1 MTLKPINIIF
11 KICVFSLIFFNFLTY
26 SHSNIL
32 DLNKD
37 SKNISNYFSGSVAFN
52 NFDYITSKKYF
63 DKFNKSEKDNQ
74 KLSSSFL
81 KSLINLQKYNEAIT
95 YSKNLESKN
104 LSNFESLLFLGLKEF
119 KNKNYIKAKF
129 YFNELKPN
137 FENQLVFA
145 PLKLSL
151 INWSEIMISNKVSDI
166 KLLQSMPNN
175 FGSFKSIQEVFAYC
189 YFDNLDVDVKF
200 EKTIKNEG
208 DKFYRYNFFYAN
220 YLIEKNRKK
229 EAVSILDSSAN
240 KYPRNLLI
248 NQLRENLKKNKK
260 SKNKFSCRNPED
272 ILAEIFYAFANALSV
287 QKRFELSNLYINFSK
302 YLNSNFKSYDALL
315 AENLLRLGKKV
326 DSKKIFLKLFEIG
339 SFYKWNSSKE
349 IALIIEDTEGN
360 EKSLIYLTKI
370 YKNIDKNLFRTFDYA
385 NFLRGHD
392 KFSES
397 ITLYSEILSEI
408 NKDHKMYPRV
418 LDRRG
423 TAYERNGE
431 WTLAEKDLLLSLEI
445 DPNQAYTLNYL
456 AYTWIEQN
464 RKTKKALSM
473 LEKANNLKKNDG
485 YITDSLG
492 WAQYKLKN
500 FSEAKFY
507 LERAIQMMPDDPIVN
522 DHFADCLWMIDK
534 KIQARY
540 YWEYVLTLED
550 TEDELRE
557 KVKNKLLFGLEKI

>member
-248 NQLRENLKKNKK
+248 NQLRENLKKNNK

-315 AENLLRLGKKV
+315 AENLLRLGKKT

>member
-1 MTLKPINIIF
+1 MTLKLINIIF

-63 DKFNKSEKDNQ
+63 DKFNKSEKNNQ

-220 YLIEKNRKK
+220 YLIEKNRKN

-248 NQLRENLKKNKK
+248 NQLRENLKKNNKI
-260 SKNKFSCRNPED
+260 KNKFSCRNPED

-302 YLNSNFKSYDALL
+302 YLNPNFKSYDALL
-315 AENLLRLGKKV
+315 AENLLRLGKKI

-360 EKSLIYLTKI
+360 EKSLIYQTKI
-370 YKNIDKNLFRTFDYA
+370 YKNIDKNLYRTFDYA

-392 KFSES
+392 KFSKS
-397 ITLYSEILSEI
+397 ITFYSEILSEI
-408 NKDHKMYPRV
+408 NKDHKMYPKV

-522 DHFADCLWMIDK
+522 DHFADCLWMTDK
-534 KIQARY
+534 KIQAKY

>member
-11 KICVFSLIFFNFLTY
+11 KICVFTLTFFNFFTY

-52 NFDYITSKKYF
+52 NFDYTTSKQYF

-95 YSKNLESKN
+95 YSKNLESRN

-129 YFNELKPN
+129 YFSELKPN

-189 YFDNLDVDVKF
+189 YFDNLDVDSKF
-200 EKTIKNEG
+200 KKNIENEG

-229 EAVSILDSSAN
+229 EAASILESSAK

-248 NQLRENLKKNKK
+248 NQL
-260 SKNKFSCRNPED
+260 
-272 ILAEIFYAFANALSV
+272 
-287 QKRFELSNLYINFSK
+287 
-302 YLNSNFKSYDALL
+302 
-315 AENLLRLGKKV
+315 
-326 DSKKIFLKLFEIG
+326 
-339 SFYKWNSSKE
+339 KE
-349 IALIIEDTEGN
+349 
-360 EKSLIYLTKI
+360 
-370 YKNIDKNLFRTFDYA
+370 
-385 NFLRGHD
+385 RG
-392 KFSES
+392 
-397 ITLYSEILSEI
+397 
-408 NKDHKMYPRV
+408 
-418 LDRRG
+418 
-423 TAYERNGE
+423 
-431 WTLAEKDLLLSLEI
+431 
-445 DPNQAYTLNYL
+445 
-456 AYTWIEQN
+456 
-464 RKTKKALSM
+464 
-473 LEKANNLKKNDG
+473 
-485 YITDSLG
+485 
-492 WAQYKLKN
+492 
-500 FSEAKFY
+500 
-507 LERAIQMMPDDPIVN
+507 
-522 DHFADCLWMIDK
+522 C
-534 KIQARY
+534 
-540 YWEYVLTLED
+540 
-550 TEDELRE
+550 
-557 KVKNKLLFGLEKI
+557 

>member
-151 INWSEIMISNKVSDI
+151 INWSEIMISNKVSDV
-166 KLLQSMPNN
+166 KLLQSIPNN

-248 NQLRENLKKNKK
+248 NQLRENLKKNNK

-315 AENLLRLGKKV
+315 AENLLSLGKKI
-326 DSKKIFLKLFEIG
+326 DSKKIFLRLFEIG

-349 IALIIEDTEGN
+349 IALIIEDIEGS

-370 YKNIDKNLFRTFDYA
+370 YKNIDKNLYRTFDYA

>member
-1 MTLKPINIIF
+1 MTLKLINIIF

-248 NQLRENLKKNKK
+248 NQLRENLKKNNK
-260 SKNKFSCRNPED
+260 SKNKFSCQNPED

-315 AENLLRLGKKV
+315 AENLLSLGKKT

>member
-1 MTLKPINIIF
+1 MKLINIIF
-11 KICVFSLIFFNFLTY
+11 KICIFSLIFFNLITY
-26 SHSNIL
+26 SHSNVL
-32 DLNKD
+32 DFNKD
-37 SKNISNYFSGSVAFN
+37 AKNISNYFSGSVAFN
-52 NFDYITSKKYF
+52 NFDYKISKQYF
-63 DKFNKSEKDNQ
+63 DKFNKSNKNNQ
-74 KLSSSFL
+74 KLSSFFL
-81 KSLINLQKYNEAIT
+81 KSLINSQNYKDAIT

-104 LSNFESLLFLGLKEF
+104 QSNFESLLFLGLNEF
-119 KNKNYIKAKF
+119 KNKNFIKAKF

-137 FENQLVFA
+137 FENQIVFA

-151 INWSEIMISNKVSDI
+151 MNWSEIMISNNASDI
-166 KLLQSMPNN
+166 KLIKTMPNN
-175 FGSFKSIQEVFAYC
+175 YGSFKSIQEAFAYC
-189 YFDNLDVDVKF
+189 YFDSLDVDAKF
-200 EKTIKNEG
+200 SKIIKNEG

-229 EAVSILDSSAN
+229 EATLILETSAN

-248 NQLRENLKKNKK
+248 NQLNENLKRNNK
-260 SKNKFSCRNPED
+260 SKNKFSCQNPED

-287 QKRFELSNLYINFSK
+287 QKSFELSTLYINLSK
-302 YLNSNFKSYDALL
+302 YLNSDFKSYDALL
-315 AENLLRLGKKV
+315 AENLLKLGKKE
-326 DSKKIFLKLFEIG
+326 DSKKILLKLFEIG

-349 IALIIEDTEGN
+349 VALIIEDLEGR
-360 EKSLIYLTKI
+360 EESLIYLTKI
-370 YKNIDKNLFRTFDYA
+370 YNDIDKNLYRTFDFA

-397 ITLYSEILSEI
+397 IKLYSQILSGI
-408 NKDHKMYPRV
+408 NKDHNMYPRV

-431 WTLAEKDLLLSLEI
+431 WELAEKDLLLSLEV

-550 TEDELRE
+550 TEDDLRE

>member
-37 SKNISNYFSGSVAFN
+37 TKNISNYFSGSVAFN
-52 NFDYITSKKYF
+52 NFDYITSKQYF

-145 PLKLSL
+145 PFKLSL
-151 INWSEIMISNKVSDI
+151 INWSEIMISNKASDI

-248 NQLRENLKKNKK
+248 NQLRENLKKNNK

-315 AENLLRLGKKV
+315 AENLLSLGKKI

>member
-1 MTLKPINIIF
+1 MKLINIIF
-11 KICVFSLIFFNFLTY
+11 KICIFSLIFFNLITY
-26 SHSNIL
+26 SHSNVL
-32 DLNKD
+32 DFNKD
-37 SKNISNYFSGSVAFN
+37 AKNISNYFSGSVAFN
-52 NFDYITSKKYF
+52 NFDYKISKQYF
-63 DKFNKSEKDNQ
+63 DKFNKSNKNNQ

-81 KSLINLQKYNEAIT
+81 KSLINSQNYKDAIT

-104 LSNFESLLFLGLKEF
+104 QSNFESLLFLGLNEF
-119 KNKNYIKAKF
+119 KNKNFIKAKF

-137 FENQLVFA
+137 FENQIVFA

-151 INWSEIMISNKVSDI
+151 MNWSEIMISNNASDI
-166 KLLQSMPNN
+166 KLIKTMPNN
-175 FGSFKSIQEVFAYC
+175 YGSFKSIQEAFAYC
-189 YFDNLDVDVKF
+189 YFDSLDVDAKF
-200 EKTIKNEG
+200 SKIIKNEG

-229 EAVSILDSSAN
+229 EATLILETSAN

-248 NQLRENLKKNKK
+248 NQLNENLKRNNK
-260 SKNKFSCRNPED
+260 SKNKFSCQNPED

-287 QKRFELSNLYINFSK
+287 QKSFELSTLYINLSK
-302 YLNSNFKSYDALL
+302 YLNSDFKSYDALL
-315 AENLLRLGKKV
+315 AENLLKLGKKE
-326 DSKKIFLKLFEIG
+326 DSKKILLKLFEIG

-349 IALIIEDTEGN
+349 VALIIEDLEGR
-360 EKSLIYLTKI
+360 EESLIYLTKI
-370 YKNIDKNLFRTFDYA
+370 YNDIDKNLYRTFDFA

-397 ITLYSEILSEI
+397 IKLYSQILSGI
-408 NKDHKMYPRV
+408 NKDHNMYPRV

-431 WTLAEKDLLLSLEI
+431 WELAEKDLLLSLEV

-550 TEDELRE
+550 TEDDLRE

>member
-1 MTLKPINIIF
+1 MTLKLINIIF

-63 DKFNKSEKDNQ
+63 DKFNKSEKNNQ

-137 FENQLVFA
+137 FENQLIFA

-151 INWSEIMISNKVSDI
+151 ITWSEIMISNKVSDI

-248 NQLRENLKKNKK
+248 NQLRENLKKNNK

-315 AENLLRLGKKV
+315 AENLLRLGKKI

-408 NKDHKMYPRV
+408 SKDHNMYPRV

>member
-11 KICVFSLIFFNFLTY
+11 KICVFTLTFFNFFTY

-52 NFDYITSKKYF
+52 NFDYITSKQYF

-81 KSLINLQKYNEAIT
+81 KSLINLQKFNEAIT

-189 YFDNLDVDVKF
+189 YFDNLDVDTKF
-200 EKTIKNEG
+200 EKIIKNEG

-229 EAVSILDSSAN
+229 EAASILESSAK

-248 NQLRENLKKNKK
+248 NQLRENLEKNNK
-260 SKNKFSCRNPED
+260 SKNKFSCQNPED

-315 AENLLRLGKKV
+315 ADFEVIFDPARGGASSKLALASLPVMSHFNKLGDGSFISESLDNGAGANNPNRYMFGKSEGAFGHKVLKV
-326 DSKKIFLKLFEIG
+326 DTIHG
-339 SFYKWNSSKE
+339 DMTMVKE
-349 IALIIEDTEGN
+349 P
-360 EKSLIYLTKI
+360 
-370 YKNIDKNLFRTFDYA
+370 LFRA
-385 NFLRGHD
+385 NYSGYLCLVDLDHVAYRPLVGNGYNRD
-392 KFSES
+392 TS
-397 ITLYSEILSEI
+397 ITTNVQQADEDL
-408 NKDHKMYPRV
+408 R
-418 LDRRG
+418 
-423 TAYERNGE
+423 
-431 WTLAEKDLLLSLEI
+431 KDLILTEAGLEVSLPETHALL
-445 DPNQAYTLNYL
+445 
-456 AYTWIEQN
+456 
-464 RKTKKALSM
+464 
-473 LEKANNLKKNDG
+473 
-485 YITDSLG
+485 
-492 WAQYKLKN
+492 
-500 FSEAKFY
+500 
-507 LERAIQMMPDDPIVN
+507 
-522 DHFADCLWMIDK
+522 H
-534 KIQARY
+534 
-540 YWEYVLTLED
+540 LED
-550 TEDELRE
+550 A
-557 KVKNKLLFGLEKI
+557 

>member
-1 MTLKPINIIF
+1 MKLINIIF
-11 KICVFSLIFFNFLTY
+11 KICLFSLIFFNLITY
-26 SHSNIL
+26 SHSNVL
-32 DLNKD
+32 DFNKD
-37 SKNISNYFSGSVAFN
+37 AKNISNYFSGSVAFN
-52 NFDYITSKKYF
+52 NFDYKISKQYF
-63 DKFNKSEKDNQ
+63 DKFNKSNKNNQ

-81 KSLINLQKYNEAIT
+81 KSLINSQNYKDAIT

-104 LSNFESLLFLGLKEF
+104 QSNFESLLFLGLNEF
-119 KNKNYIKAKF
+119 KNKNFIKAKF

-137 FENQLVFA
+137 FENQIVFA

-151 INWSEIMISNKVSDI
+151 MNWSEIMISNNASDI
-166 KLLQSMPNN
+166 KFIKTMPNN
-175 FGSFKSIQEVFAYC
+175 YGSFKSIQEAFAYC
-189 YFDNLDVDVKF
+189 YFDSLDVDAKF
-200 EKTIKNEG
+200 LKIIKNEG

-229 EAVSILDSSAN
+229 EATLILETSAN

-248 NQLRENLKKNKK
+248 NQLKENLKRNNK
-260 SKNKFSCRNPED
+260 SKNKFSCQNPED

-287 QKRFELSNLYINFSK
+287 QKSFELSTLYINLSK

-315 AENLLRLGKKV
+315 AENLLKLGKKE
-326 DSKKIFLKLFEIG
+326 DSKKILLKLFEIG

-349 IALIIEDTEGN
+349 VALIIEDLEGR
-360 EKSLIYLTKI
+360 EESLIYLTKI
-370 YKNIDKNLFRTFDYA
+370 YNDIDKNLYRTFDFA

-397 ITLYSEILSEI
+397 IKLYSQILSGI
-408 NKDHKMYPRV
+408 NKDHNMYPRV

-431 WTLAEKDLLLSLEI
+431 WELAEKDLLLSLEV

-550 TEDELRE
+550 TEDDLRE

>member
-1 MTLKPINIIF
+1 MTLKSINIIF
-11 KICVFSLIFFNFLTY
+11 KICVFTLTFFNFLTY

-52 NFDYITSKKYF
+52 NFDYNTSKQYF
-63 DKFNKSEKDNQ
+63 DKFNKSEKGNQ

-81 KSLINLQKYNEAIT
+81 KSLINLQKFNEAIT

-129 YFNELKPN
+129 YFSELKPN

-151 INWSEIMISNKVSDI
+151 INWSEIMISNKASDI

-189 YFDNLDVDVKF
+189 YFDNLDVDLKF
-200 EKTIKNEG
+200 EKNIKNEG

-229 EAVSILDSSAN
+229 EAASILESSAN

-248 NQLRENLKKNKK
+248 NQLRENLEKNNK
-260 SKNKFSCRNPED
+260 SKNKFSWQNPED

-315 AENLLRLGKKV
+315 AENLLSLGKKI

-349 IALIIEDTEGN
+349 IALIIEDLEGS
-360 EKSLIYLTKI
+360 EKSFLYLTNI
-370 YKNIDKNLFRTFDYA
+370 YKNIDKNLYRTFDYA

-397 ITLYSEILSEI
+397 ITLYSEILKEI
-408 NKDHKMYPRV
+408 NKDHEMYPKV

-464 RKTKKALSM
+464 RKTEKALSM
-473 LEKANNLKKNDG
+473 LEKADSLKKNDG

-507 LERAIQMMPDDPIVN
+507 LERAIQMMPNDPIVN

>member
-63 DKFNKSEKDNQ
+63 DKFNKSEKNNQ

-392 KFSES
+392 KFVES

>member
-1 MTLKPINIIF
+1 MKLINIIF
-11 KICVFSLIFFNFLTY
+11 KICLFSLIFFNLITY
-26 SHSNIL
+26 SHSNVL
-32 DLNKD
+32 DFNKD
-37 SKNISNYFSGSVAFN
+37 AKNISNYFSGSVAFN
-52 NFDYITSKKYF
+52 NFDYKISKQYF
-63 DKFNKSEKDNQ
+63 DKFNKSNKNNQ

-81 KSLINLQKYNEAIT
+81 KSLINSQNYKDAIT

-104 LSNFESLLFLGLKEF
+104 QSNFESLLFLGLNEF
-119 KNKNYIKAKF
+119 KNKNFIKAKF

-137 FENQLVFA
+137 FENQIVFA

-151 INWSEIMISNKVSDI
+151 MNWSEIMISNNASDI
-166 KLLQSMPNN
+166 KFIKTMPNN
-175 FGSFKSIQEVFAYC
+175 YGSFKSIQESFAYC
-189 YFDNLDVDVKF
+189 YFDSLDVDAKF
-200 EKTIKNEG
+200 SKIIKNEG

-229 EAVSILDSSAN
+229 EATLILETSAN

-248 NQLRENLKKNKK
+248 NQLKENLKRNNK
-260 SKNKFSCRNPED
+260 SKNKFSCQNPED

-287 QKRFELSNLYINFSK
+287 QKSFELSTLYINLSK

-315 AENLLRLGKKV
+315 AENLLKLGKKE
-326 DSKKIFLKLFEIG
+326 DSKKILLKLFEIG

-349 IALIIEDTEGN
+349 VALIIEDLEGR
-360 EKSLIYLTKI
+360 EESLIYLTKI
-370 YKNIDKNLFRTFDYA
+370 YNDIDKNLYRTFDFA

-397 ITLYSEILSEI
+397 IKLYSQILSGI
-408 NKDHKMYPRV
+408 NKDHNMYPRV

-431 WTLAEKDLLLSLEI
+431 WELAEKDLLLSLEV

-550 TEDELRE
+550 TEDDLRE

>member
-1 MTLKPINIIF
+1 MTLKLINIIF

-248 NQLRENLKKNKK
+248 NQLRENLKKNNK

-315 AENLLRLGKKV
+315 AENLLRLGKKT

>member
-248 NQLRENLKKNKK
+248 NQLRENLKKNNKI
-260 SKNKFSCRNPED
+260 KNKFSCRNPED

-315 AENLLRLGKKV
+315 AENLLRLGKKK

-370 YKNIDKNLFRTFDYA
+370 YKNIDKNLYRTFDYA

>member
-248 NQLRENLKKNKK
+248 NQLRENLKKNNKN
-260 SKNKFSCRNPED
+260 KNKFSCRNPED

-315 AENLLRLGKKV
+315 AENLLSLGKKT

-392 KFSES
+392 KFGES

>member
-63 DKFNKSEKDNQ
+63 DKFNKSEKNNQ

-315 AENLLRLGKKV
+315 AENLLSLGKKI
-326 DSKKIFLKLFEIG
+326 DSKKIFLRLFEIG

>member
-1 MTLKPINIIF
+1 MKLINIIF
-11 KICVFSLIFFNFLTY
+11 KICLFSLIFFNLITY
-26 SHSNIL
+26 SHSNVL
-32 DLNKD
+32 DFNKD
-37 SKNISNYFSGSVAFN
+37 AKNISNYFSGSVAFN
-52 NFDYITSKKYF
+52 NFDYKISKQYF
-63 DKFNKSEKDNQ
+63 DKFNKSNKNNQ

-81 KSLINLQKYNEAIT
+81 KSLINSQNYKDAIT

-104 LSNFESLLFLGLKEF
+104 QSNFESLLFLGLNEF
-119 KNKNYIKAKF
+119 KNKNFIKAKF

-137 FENQLVFA
+137 FENQIVFA

-151 INWSEIMISNKVSDI
+151 MNWSEIMISNNASDI
-166 KLLQSMPNN
+166 KFIKTMPNN
-175 FGSFKSIQEVFAYC
+175 YGSFKSIQEAFAYC
-189 YFDNLDVDVKF
+189 YFDSLDVDAKF
-200 EKTIKNEG
+200 SKIIKNEG

-229 EAVSILDSSAN
+229 EATFILETSAN

-248 NQLRENLKKNKK
+248 NQLKENLKRNNK
-260 SKNKFSCRNPED
+260 SKNKFSCQNPED

-287 QKRFELSNLYINFSK
+287 QKSFELSTLYINLSK

-315 AENLLRLGKKV
+315 AENLLKLGKKE
-326 DSKKIFLKLFEIG
+326 DSKKILLKLFEIG

-349 IALIIEDTEGN
+349 VALIIEDLEGR
-360 EKSLIYLTKI
+360 EESLIYLTKI
-370 YKNIDKNLFRTFDYA
+370 YNDIDKNLYRTFDFA

-397 ITLYSEILSEI
+397 IKLYSQILSEI
-408 NKDHKMYPRV
+408 NKDHNMYPRV

-431 WTLAEKDLLLSLEI
+431 WELAEKDLLLSLEV

-550 TEDELRE
+550 TEDDLRE

>member
-11 KICVFSLIFFNFLTY
+11 KICVFALTFFNFLTY

-104 LSNFESLLFLGLKEF
+104 LSNYESLLFLGLKEF

-151 INWSEIMISNKVSDI
+151 INWSEIMISNKASDI

-229 EAVSILDSSAN
+229 EAVSILDLSAN

-248 NQLRENLKKNKK
+248 NQLRENLKKNNK

-315 AENLLRLGKKV
+315 AENLLRLGKKA

-349 IALIIEDTEGN
+349 IALIIEDLEGN

-370 YKNIDKNLFRTFDYA
+370 YKNIDKNLYRTFDYA

-408 NKDHKMYPRV
+408 NKDHIMYPRV

-423 TAYERNGE
+423 TALERNGE
-431 WTLAEKDLLLSLEI
+431 WIIAEKDLLLSLEI

-464 RKTKKALSM
+464 RKTKKALLM